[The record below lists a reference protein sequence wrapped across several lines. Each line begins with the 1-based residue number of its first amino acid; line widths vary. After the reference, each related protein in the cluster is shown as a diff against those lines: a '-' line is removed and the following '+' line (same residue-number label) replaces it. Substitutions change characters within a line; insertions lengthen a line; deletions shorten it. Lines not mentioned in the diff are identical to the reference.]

1 MIQRRLIPAYI
12 FLIIISFLS
21 VFPLLWMISA
31 ATNTSL
37 DVARGKIMFG
47 TYAMQNFK
55 NLIASQ
61 NLAGAMGNSFLYAIV
76 QTVISMF
83 VCSLAGF
90 GFELYHDKNKDRL
103 FSILLLAM
111 MVPQVATMVPLFKMM
126 SRAGL
131 LNSVWAFILP
141 SISTPFLIM
150 MFRQNSRNF
159 PNDLMQAAR
168 IDGLS
173 ETGIFFRMY
182 VPIMKSTYAA
192 AAVITF
198 MNAWNAYLWPKVVM
212 TDNRAQTMPML
223 IANIASGYSIDYGML
238 MMGVLFCSIPTMI
251 VFFVLQKQFAE
262 GITGAVKFLC
272 LSAIHFFSFISCS
285 PRGIPISSGGR

>member
-1 MIQRRLIPAYI
+1 MTNTAETHALVRREKGKKHMIQRRLVPAYI
-12 FLIIISFLS
+12 FLIIISFIS

-238 MMGVLFCSIPTMI
+238 MVGVLFCSIPTMI

-262 GITGAVKFLC
+262 GITGAVK
-272 LSAIHFFSFISCS
+272 
-285 PRGIPISSGGR
+285 